1 MILFQKD
8 HILSYLGDL
17 SKLADPQA
25 AGLGYYASSGL
36 LILGKNCVKELPKE
50 RPDMKRV
57 LNDVEMLYNSYKE
70 TEKATRKL
78 TCLIIASQ
86 G

>member
-36 LILGKNCVKELPKE
+36 LILGKNCVKELPME

-57 LNDVEMLYNSYKE
+57 LNDVEMLYDSYKE
-70 TEKATRKL
+70 TERATRKL
-78 TCLIIASQ
+78 TCLIIAS
-86 G
+86 